1 MSRAR
6 RLLSGTLCVA
16 GVALSLHA
24 CSTQPPTE
32 YWAAGGNKGAVGGSS
47 GNGRSGASAG
57 GRAQQP
63 PAEAISGG
71 GSEEPGELATAGS
84 GGESQRPVGD
94 QCGGAPVSEAA
105 FTRAALRS
113 AAAECAR
120 WQYCRFETSARQMQE
135 AVEAHAALRTAA
147 SLEAARAAWLE
158 AMSLWSEVEL
168 FQFGPLGSK
177 SEAAGRDPYHG
188 QGIRDVIYAWPAV
201 GRCKVEDQV
210 IGRGYAS
217 SWSTVVIS
225 GRGLFGLEYLLFYPG
240 SDSACPPSS
249 STSKVWATL
258 SEAELQTRKLE
269 YAAALADDVSKRAV
283 ALRQAWQPSGGDF
296 ASTFV
301 SAAGYPSEQEA
312 LNVLAWSLVYIE
324 RELKD
329 WKLGVPA
336 GYTLTHPV
344 STPEAP
350 YARVGIDNIRANL
363 RGFRSLFEGCGSAG
377 EGLGFDDWLIA
388 ADQAE
393 LARDMLLALGAAQ
406 AAADAFPPLDAAT
419 AEELDS
425 LYLAIKALTNL
436 LKAELFGPGSPLNLK
451 LPAGV
456 EGDTD

>member
-6 RLLSGTLCVA
+6 RLLSGTLCVG

-24 CSTQPPTE
+24 CSTEPPTE
-32 YWAAGGNKGAVGGSS
+32 YWAAGGSKGAVGGSS

-57 GRAQQP
+57 GRAEQP
-63 PAEAISGG
+63 PAEAMGG
-71 GSEEPGELATAGS
+71 GGTEEPGQASAAGN
-84 GGESQRPVGD
+84 GGESQGPIEDG
-94 QCGGAPVSEAA
+94 CGAAPVSTSA
-105 FTRAALRS
+105 FTLAALRS
-113 AAAECAR
+113 AAAECAG

-135 AVEAHAALRTAA
+135 AVESHATLRTAA
-147 SLEAARAAWLE
+147 SLETARAAWLE

-188 QGIRDVIYAWPAV
+188 EGIRDLIYAWPAV

-240 SDSACPPSS
+240 SDTACPASS

-269 YAAALADDVSKRAV
+269 YATALSHDVSERAV
-283 ALRQAWQPSGGDF
+283 ALRQAWLPSGGDF

-301 SAAGYPSEQEA
+301 SAAGYPSGQEA
-312 LNVLAWSLVYIE
+312 MNVLAWSLVYVE

-350 YARVGIDNIRANL
+350 YARVAIDNIRGNL
-363 RGFRSLFEGCGSAG
+363 RGFRSLFEGCGPAG
-377 EGLGFDDWLIA
+377 EGLGFDDWLIKA
-388 ADQAE
+388 EKEE
-393 LARDMLLALGAAQ
+393 LARDMLLALRAAQ
-406 AAADAFPPLDAAT
+406 AAADAFPRLDAAT
-419 AEELDS
+419 AEEIDS

-436 LKAELFGPGSPLNLK
+436 LKAELFGAGSALNLK